1 MSALEKPLVY
11 LILGTTGAGR
21 RQVLLDLI
29 EDGLSEAERAAVMLA
44 DVEPADETDARLP
57 LLTRWSWNEDGAISG
72 TLPPGATHVF
82 FLANGRR
89 SPVDQAEVFKPW
101 VEAQGGQ
108 VARVICIIDARMAQR
123 NPPLLAWFEA
133 CVHFSDVVLLNKR
146 EGLENKW
153 VSDFLGHFKD
163 QYYPCH
169 FERVKN
175 GRVHNPALIL
185 EPQARRMTH
194 VFDDEQDW
202 IFTDSEGEII
212 DEQEETK
219 NGEDEIEAK
228 PEEDPYFERRFGGR
242 RVKEIPD
249 ISKFQ

>member
-1 MSALEKPLVY
+1 M
-11 LILGTTGAGR
+11 
-21 RQVLLDLI
+21 LLDLI
-29 EDGLSEAERAAVMLA
+29 EDGLGAGERAAVMLA
-44 DVEPADETDARLP
+44 DGEPADETDAKLP
-57 LLTRWSWNEDGAISG
+57 VLTRWSWIEEGAISG
-72 TLPPGATHVF
+72 TIPPGATHVF

-108 VARVICIIDARMAQR
+108 VARVICIIDAKMAQR

-163 QYYPCH
+163 LYYPCH
-169 FERVKN
+169 FELVKN

-185 EPQARRMTH
+185 DPQARRMTH
-194 VFDDEQDW
+194 AFDDEQDW
-202 IFTDSEGEII
+202 IFTDSDGEII

-219 NGEDEIEAK
+219 DGEEEIEAK

>member
-29 EDGLSEAERAAVMLA
+29 EDGLSDGERAAVMLA
-44 DVEPADETDARLP
+44 DVEPADETDVKLP
-57 LLTRWSWNEDGAISG
+57 MLTRWSWNEDGAISG
-72 TLPPGATHVF
+72 PIPPGATHVF
-82 FLANGRR
+82 FIANGRR

-169 FERVKN
+169 FELVKN

-185 EPQARRMTH
+185 DPQARRMTH
-194 VFDDEQDW
+194 AFDDEQDW

>member
-29 EDGLSEAERAAVMLA
+29 EDGLSEGDRAAVMLA
-44 DVEPADETDARLP
+44 DVEPADETDAKLP
-57 LLTRWSWNEDGAISG
+57 SLTRWTWNEDGAIIG

-82 FLANGRR
+82 FVANGRR
-89 SPVDQAEVFKPW
+89 NPVDQAEVFKPW
-101 VEAQGGQ
+101 VDGQGGQ
-108 VARVICIIDARMAQR
+108 VARVICIIDARMAHR

-153 VSDFLGHFKD
+153 VSDFLAHFKD

-169 FERVKN
+169 FELVKN